1 MTSEADHDVFSD
13 RERKPL
19 DEAADDA
26 GVSVERVR
34 GSDKKWKRVADTRPM
49 PTMDADV
56 YSTKKTVAQGFM
68 DLALLSANADQLR
81 NLVRTG
87 DTDSVFFTVCVV
99 FLSLS
104 ICLQVLIAIGLMLKG
119 RYNINQPRQFRAA
132 ETVNNTVMV
141 ASVLLTA
148 VNVLTTSFMPEVPR
162 GSHGAAEGVAQATQR
177 AFDTLVNT
185 TTA

>member
-1 MTSEADHDVFSD
+1 MASEGD

-19 DEAADDA
+19 DSEAADNTVDSAA
-26 GVSVERVR
+26 GVTKPE
-34 GSDKKWKRVADTRPM
+34 KKWKRVADTRPM

-68 DLALLSANADQLR
+68 DMALLSANADQLR

-87 DTDSVFFTVCVV
+87 DSDSTFYIICVV

-104 ICLQVLIAIGLMLKG
+104 ICLQVLIAIGLLLKG

-132 ETVNNTVMV
+132 ETVNNIVMV

-148 VNVLTTSFMPEVPR
+148 VNVLATSFMPEVPR
-162 GSHGAAEGVAQATQR
+162 SAHGMAEGVAQTAQG
-177 AFDTLVNT
+177 ALNTLV
-185 TTA
+185 TTATG